1 MKNMHKSILTISA
14 IALFTASSSALAAA
28 NKLYSVSNKQDANT
42 VVVYQRNNEGK
53 FAISQEIRTGGK
65 GTGDLEIP
73 ALKKDPTHPLMNGD
87 DPLISA
93 NAIAQSDDD
102 NWIVVVNPGD
112 ASVSLLA
119 VRPDGK
125 LKRKNN
131 VSSSDKF
138 PVSVAIEGNLVAV
151 ASVGDNNGAGSIGL
165 MEITEN
171 GMIAVSGSRRDL
183 NARPSTIDFSTDG
196 KYVVVNELV
205 TGKIKIFAVE
215 NGNLSS
221 APVSEIDSPRDTDGR
236 FQAIPVG
243 FTIHGTSDGDV
254 ISVSEARFLTPD
266 FLLRGP
272 TEGVKQV
279 VQSPLYTW
287 QTGSLSTYR
296 LAADGNIS
304 LISGDV
310 LTGAAIEGGEL
321 ANCWVV
327 LSPDSKRLWAVNAMS
342 SSISSFRIRENG
354 TAALVNDKA
363 FKIAGEQSFFSD
375 IAISDDGK
383 EIYQLVGNQGAIM
396 IFDVAEDGNLKAKQT
411 VGGLPVLG
419 AFGLIAD

>member
-1 MKNMHKSILTISA
+1 M
-14 IALFTASSSALAAA
+14 
-28 NKLYSVSNKQDANT
+28 
-42 VVVYQRNNEGK
+42 E
-53 FAISQEIRTGGK
+53 
-65 GTGDLEIP
+65 
-73 ALKKDPTHPLMNGD
+73 
-87 DPLISA
+87 
-93 NAIAQSDDD
+93 
-102 NWIVVVNPGD
+102 
-112 ASVSLLA
+112 
-119 VRPDGK
+119 K

-131 VSSSDKF
+131 VPSSDKF
-138 PVSVAIEGNLVAV
+138 PVSVAIEDNLVAV

-165 MEITEN
+165 MEITEK
-171 GMIAVSGSRRDL
+171 GMIPVSGSRHDL
-183 NARPSTIDFSTDG
+183 KARPSTIDFSTDG

-221 APVSEIDSPRDTDGR
+221 APVSEIASPRDTDGR

-266 FLLRGP
+266 FMLRGP
-272 TEGVKQV
+272 IEGVKQV

-296 LAADGNIS
+296 LAVDGNIS

-327 LSPDSKRLWAVNAMS
+327 LSPDSKKLWAINALS

-363 FKIAGEQSFFSD
+363 FKIADEQSLF
-375 IAISDDGK
+375 
-383 EIYQLVGNQGAIM
+383 
-396 IFDVAEDGNLKAKQT
+396 
-411 VGGLPVLG
+411 
-419 AFGLIAD
+419 